1 MLSKFSSLLVD
12 NSDSYGI
19 KDSVATHL
27 FGDTMNCIYCKNCVG
42 IERYEFLI
50 ETNRNIVCK
59 ECSAEK
65 KAVGF
70 MDWGHK
76 TAPSLVMVP
85 SNAKETIRILDR
97 ANRRAR

>member
-1 MLSKFSSLLVD
+1 
-12 NSDSYGI
+12 
-19 KDSVATHL
+19 
-27 FGDTMNCIYCKNCVG
+27 MNCIYCKTDVG
-42 IERYEFLI
+42 IDRYEFLV
-50 ETNRNIVCK
+50 ETGRKIVCK
-59 ECSAEK
+59 ECSVEN

-85 SNAKETIRILDR
+85 SNAKETIRILHR

>member
-1 MLSKFSSLLVD
+1 
-12 NSDSYGI
+12 
-19 KDSVATHL
+19 
-27 FGDTMNCIYCKNCVG
+27 MNCIYCKTDVG
-42 IERYEFLI
+42 IDRYEFLV
-50 ETNRNIVCK
+50 ETGRKIICK
-59 ECSAEK
+59 ECSVES

>member
-1 MLSKFSSLLVD
+1 M
-12 NSDSYGI
+12 
-19 KDSVATHL
+19 
-27 FGDTMNCIYCKNCVG
+27 
-42 IERYEFLI
+42 
-50 ETNRNIVCK
+50 ETGRNIVCK
-59 ECSAEK
+59 ECSAEQ
-65 KAVGF
+65 KAVGY

>member
-1 MLSKFSSLLVD
+1 ML
-12 NSDSYGI
+12 
-19 KDSVATHL
+19 
-27 FGDTMNCIYCKNCVG
+27 
-42 IERYEFLI
+42 
-50 ETNRNIVCK
+50 CK
-59 ECSAEK
+59 ECSAEQ

-85 SNAKETIRILDR
+85 GNAKETIRILDR